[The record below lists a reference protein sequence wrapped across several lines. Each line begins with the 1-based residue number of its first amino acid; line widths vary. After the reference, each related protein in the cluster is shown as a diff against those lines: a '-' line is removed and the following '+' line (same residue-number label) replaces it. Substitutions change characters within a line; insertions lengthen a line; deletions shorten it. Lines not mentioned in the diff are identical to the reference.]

1 MEIISVEEQEGKPK
15 RFTLTTVEWGK
26 KRIYQFG
33 QPNGFTYIDGA
44 SKTTRRNYLLR
55 HMANETE
62 AHLINNNIPSPALFS
77 AKLLWGNSSNIIKN
91 IEDLNEILKRGV

>member
-1 MEIISVEEQEGKPK
+1 MEIISIEEQEGKPK
-15 RFTLTTVEWGK
+15 RFKVITLEWGK
-26 KRIYQFG
+26 KRVYQFG

-44 SKTTRRNYLLR
+44 NIQTRRNYLLR

-77 AKLLWGNSSNIIKN
+77 AKLLWGNSNDLIENIN
-91 IEDLNEILKRGV
+91 DLNEIFKSY